1 MRIRATVA
9 AATGALAL
17 SAFVVPAAHADAAAP
32 SRAEVAKIFAAAHA
46 ASGKTG
52 FRAPAPDDDGPYA
65 MDVKFSNLKI
75 VKSVKVGPTA
85 HVATSVTYTMTH
97 GTDVDITAYD
107 FFTEPFLYRGSYT
120 LPDNFLFGYD
130 FATCTVTSATT
141 AACKGTIDIY
151 PNEGD
156 LLNPEAG
163 TWHVGADAI
172 AFNGQDPTSTDFD
185 FTKVGFADNGTLG
198 TTLVQRGTGLSV
210 NAAPEPVKK
219 GKTLTVTGRL
229 TRADWETNTYRGF
242 TNQPV
247 KLQFRKKGSTV
258 YTTLKTIKSDS
269 AGNLKTTVKATVD
282 GDFRYLY
289 EGVTVAT
296 PAAPAGDF
304 VDVR

>member
-1 MRIRATVA
+1 MA

-32 SRAEVAKIFAAAHA
+32 SRAEVAKLFSAAHA
-46 ASGKTG
+46 ASGKAA
-52 FRAPAPDDDGPYA
+52 FRAPAPDDEPYE
-65 MDVKFSNLKI
+65 MDVQFSNVKI
-75 VKSVKVGPTA
+75 AKSVKVGPTA

-97 GTDVDITAYD
+97 GADVDITAAD
-107 FFTEPFLYRGSYT
+107 FLTGPYIYRGSFD
-120 LPDNFLFGYD
+120 LPDNMLFGAKD
-130 FATCTVTSATT
+130 ATCTVTSATT
-141 AACKGTIDIY
+141 ASCKGAIDIY
-151 PNEGD
+151 PNDGD

-163 TWHVGADAI
+163 TWRVGALAI
-172 AFNGQDPTSTDFD
+172 ALNGQDLSSPDAD
-185 FTKVGFADNGTLG
+185 ITKVGWADGATSA

-219 GKTLTVTGRL
+219 GKTLTVTGKL

-289 EGVTVAT
+289 EGVTVAS

>member
-1 MRIRATVA
+1 MA
-9 AATGALAL
+9 AVTGALAL

-32 SRAEVAKIFAAAHA
+32 SRAEVAKLFSAAHD

-52 FRAPAPDDDGPYA
+52 LRAPAPDDDVPYEL
-65 MDVKFSNLKI
+65 DVQFSNVKI
-75 VKSVKVGPTA
+75 AKSVKVGPTA
-85 HVATSVTYTMTH
+85 HVALPFTYTLTH
-97 GTDVDITAYD
+97 GADVDITAND
-107 FFTEPFLYRGSYT
+107 FSSALYLYRGSFDW
-120 LPDNFLFGYD
+120 PDDMLIGNG
-130 FATCTVTSATT
+130 ATTCTVTSGTT

-151 PNEGD
+151 PSYGE
-156 LLNPEAG
+156 LSNPEAG

-172 AFNGQDPTSTDFD
+172 ALNGQNLTSPDVDFSKIGWTDSA
-185 FTKVGFADNGTLG
+185 TSA
-198 TTLVQRGTGLSV
+198 TTLVQRGTSLSV

-242 TNQPV
+242 TSQPV

-289 EGVTVAT
+289 EGVTVAS

-304 VDVR
+304 VDVK